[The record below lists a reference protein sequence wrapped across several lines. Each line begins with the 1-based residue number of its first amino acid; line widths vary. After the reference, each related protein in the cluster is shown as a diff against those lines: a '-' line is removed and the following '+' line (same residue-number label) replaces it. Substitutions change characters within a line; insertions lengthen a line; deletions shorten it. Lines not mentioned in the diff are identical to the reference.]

1 MSKVTVTANG
11 NAIDMEAIRLK
22 NEKTVAVGNMR
33 VNARGDELSPTTGQ
47 VTRSRNDRMTDYYKL
62 QGTVPTK
69 RARNTAEPEPVGAAA
84 PTPATATPVAVKPSA
99 RAAKTV
105 VAEAPT
111 EE

>member
-11 NAIDMEAIRLK
+11 SAIDMEAIRLK
-22 NEKTVAVGNMR
+22 NEQTVAVGNMR

-47 VTRSRNDRMTDYYKL
+47 VTRSRNDRMTDYYRL

-69 RARNTAEPEPVGAAA
+69 RARNTVAEPEPVVAAA
-84 PTPATATPVAVKPSA
+84 PASASPVTVKPST

>member
-22 NEKTVAVGNMR
+22 NENTVAVGNMR

-69 RARNTAEPEPVGAAA
+69 RARTTAEPEPGVVAAA
-84 PTPATATPVAVKPSA
+84 PATTVAVKPSA
-99 RAAKTV
+99 RDVKTAV
-105 VAEAPT
+105 T
-111 EE
+111 EIPSEE

>member
-11 NAIDMEAIRLK
+11 SAIDMEAIRLK
-22 NEKTVAVGNMR
+22 NEQTVAVGNMR

-47 VTRSRNDRMTDYYKL
+47 VTRSRNDRMTDYYRL

-69 RARNTAEPEPVGAAA
+69 RLRNTVAEPESVVAD
-84 PTPATATPVAVKPSA
+84 TTPVAVKPSA
-99 RAAKTV
+99 RDAKTV
-105 VAEAPT
+105 VTAAPT

>member
-11 NAIDMEAIRLK
+11 SAIDMEAIRLK
-22 NEKTVAVGNMR
+22 NEQTVAVGNMR

-47 VTRSRNDRMTDYYKL
+47 VTRSRNDRMTDYYRL

-69 RARNTAEPEPVGAAA
+69 RLRNTDAEPESVGAD
-84 PTPATATPVAVKPSA
+84 TTPVAVKPSA
-99 RAAKTV
+99 RDVKTV
-105 VAEAPT
+105 VTAAPT